1 MTIESE
7 ICDGD
12 TVLSR
17 ARVVVV
23 FFDRETER
31 AVEPPDEYKKPLL
44 AFLG

>member
-1 MTIESE
+1 MVGESPQRFGNRSMTIESE

-23 FFDRETER
+23 FFDRETEQR
-31 AVEPPDEYKKPLL
+31 L
-44 AFLG
+44 